1 MSGNDPVR
9 IGLVGL
15 GRFGVGFHLRRL
27 LQRDDVVVAGLC
39 DRRPAA
45 VADACERL
53 QDRRPADAP
62 FYTEAAQLLDA
73 ESLDGLI
80 VSTPNTDHA
89 GPCRAAIERDVPVMV
104 DKPTTL
110 TATEAEE
117 LVALSQARDVPF
129 LTAFTRRFF
138 PAALFLRER
147 VLDGTV
153 GALPVVGALQLG
165 CPPNNRPQD
174 GGFFHQ
180 RNVHIFDLVPW
191 IVGSPVTRVS
201 ADVRYDGPWEHVAD
215 MRLHLASGTQL
226 RFLSLADTAQNQDEI
241 SFYGS
246 RQIYRL
252 QRETLFA
259 PDIRGPWHEVTDLPA
274 PAGDATTHL
283 VDVAAGHVPAGEEAV
298 DHHGA
303 DGLQA
308 MRILEAVKEAGR
320 RGEPVYLPDATEM
333 P

>member
-1 MSGNDPVR
+1 
-9 IGLVGL
+9 
-15 GRFGVGFHLRRL
+15 
-27 LQRDDVVVAGLC
+27 
-39 DRRPAA
+39 
-45 VADACERL
+45 
-53 QDRRPADAP
+53 
-62 FYTEAAQLLDA
+62 
-73 ESLDGLI
+73 
-80 VSTPNTDHA
+80 
-89 GPCRAAIERDVPVMV
+89 MV

-110 TATEAEE
+110 TAAEAEE
-117 LVALSQARDVPF
+117 LVALSRARDVPF

-138 PAALFLRER
+138 AASLFLRER
-147 VLDGTV
+147 MRDGTV
-153 GALPVVGALQLG
+153 GELPIVGALQLG
-165 CPPNNRPQD
+165 CRPNDRPQD

-180 RNVHIFDLVPW
+180 RNVHLFDLVPW

-215 MRLHLASGTQL
+215 MRLHLACGTQL

-246 RQIYRL
+246 QQIYRL

-259 PDIRGPWHEVTDLPA
+259 PNVRGLWHEVTDLPA
-274 PAGDATTHL
+274 PTGDATAHFI
-283 VDVAAGHVPAGEEAV
+283 DVAAGRVPAGEEV
-298 DHHGA
+298 VNRHGA

-320 RGEPVYLPDATEM
+320 RGEPVDLPDAPKM

>member
-1 MSGNDPVR
+1 MSGNDPIR

-27 LQRDDVVVAGLC
+27 LQRDDVVVSLC

-53 QDRRPADAP
+53 QDGRPADAP

-80 VSTPNTDHA
+80 VSTPNTDHV

-104 DKPTTL
+104 DKPTTR
-110 TATEAEE
+110 TAAEAEE
-117 LVALSQARDVPF
+117 LVVLSRARDVAF

-147 VLDGTV
+147 VRDGAV
-153 GALPVVGALQLG
+153 GELPVVGALQLG
-165 CPPNNRPQD
+165 CPPNERPQD
-174 GGFFHQ
+174 GGFLHQ

-191 IVGSPVTRVS
+191 IVGSPVTQVS

-215 MRLHLASGTQL
+215 MRLHLASRTQL

-252 QRETLFA
+252 QRDTLVA
-259 PDIRGPWHEVTDLPA
+259 PDRRGSWHEVTDLPA

-283 VDVAAGHVPAGEEAV
+283 VDVAAGRVPASEEVV
-298 DHHGA
+298 DRHGA

>member
-45 VADACERL
+45 VADACARL
-53 QDRRPADAP
+53 QDRRPAAAP
-62 FYTEAAQLLDA
+62 FYTEAAQLLEA

-89 GPCRAAIERDVPVMV
+89 DPCRAAIERGVPVMV
-104 DKPTTL
+104 DKPTTRM
-110 TATEAEE
+110 ATEAEE
-117 LVALSQARDVPF
+117 LVALSRALDVPF

-138 PAALFLRER
+138 PASLFLRER
-147 VLDGTV
+147 VRDGTV
-153 GALPVVGALQLG
+153 GELPVVDALQLG

-191 IVGSPVTRVS
+191 IIGSPVTRVS
-201 ADVRYDGPWEHVAD
+201 ADVRYNGQWEHVAD
-215 MRLHLASGTQL
+215 MRLDLASGTQL
-226 RFLSLADTAQNQDEI
+226 GFLSLADTAQNQDEI

-252 QRETLFA
+252 QRETLFS
-259 PDIRGPWHEVTDLPA
+259 PDRRGLWHEVTDLPA
-274 PAGDATTHL
+274 PTGDATTHL
-283 VDVAAGHVPAGEEAV
+283 VDVAAGRVPAGEEIV
-298 DHHGA
+298 DRHGA

-320 RGEPVYLPDATEM
+320 RGEPVCLPDATEM